1 MSAFQ
6 TVGLSVLGLFEHLA
20 ESTWGSLHDARNLG
34 LGFSEDTISD
44 LAMLEIRRSGLSGID
59 VQRVS
64 KRKERLVGFD
74 WLWVISRPG
83 HQSTIYV
90 VQAKKIKLDRS
101 QAYSYGR
108 LRYPAGSKY
117 QLDALEDFADWLGA
131 VPLYCFYNSVDHD
144 TALMYWNCRV
154 QQPPS
159 IHQIGCT
166 LAPIDV
172 VRLVHDGRGPKNFCS
187 IHSSPEA
194 LPWRCLFHPDC
205 IDFGLG
211 DRSSWQPRTYGG
223 PGEARALEFVSAL
236 TRDDGSSGRLQMG
249 PNQSSVPNRL
259 HPSFLGISGIGGLE
273 SGATPPTLANGSLTP
288 ASLSSALAQGDN
300 DADR

>member
-1 MSAFQ
+1 MRAFQ
-6 TVGLSVLGLFEHLA
+6 TVGLSALGLFEHLA
-20 ESTWGSLHDARNLG
+20 ESTWGWLHDARKLG

-83 HQSTIYV
+83 HQPTICV
-90 VQAKKIKLDRS
+90 VQAKKMKLDRS

-117 QLDALEDFADWLGA
+117 QMDALEDFADWLGA
-131 VPLYCFYNSVDHD
+131 VPLYCFYNSVDCD

-172 VRLVHDGRGPKNFCS
+172 VRPVHDGRGPRNFCS
-187 IHSSPEA
+187 IHSSPKA

-205 IDFGLG
+205 MDFGLG
-211 DRSSWQPRTYGG
+211 DRSSWQSRTYGG

-236 TRDDGSSGRLQMG
+236 TRDSERPIEQAELIRRFGLDDLVSRYATKGFVPIPERILSLRLEG
-249 PNQSSVPNRL
+249 
-259 HPSFLGISGIGGLE
+259 
-273 SGATPPTLANGSLTP
+273 
-288 ASLSSALAQGDN
+288 
-300 DADR
+300 